1 MLKKRLRESEVKFRT
16 VADFAYNWEY
26 WIAPDGHMIYVS
38 PSSKRITGYD
48 ANEFIKDPKLLT
60 KIVHPEDK
68 SIVGSHFDLINS
80 EELHAVDFR
89 IVTRDGE
96 TRWISHSCKAV
107 FDDNGKWIGRRASNR
122 DITERKKMEQEL
134 SNSLEESY
142 RRGSEISALL
152 TASRAVLQNKEFQDS
167 ARAIFDGAK
176 ELIGATAGYVALL
189 SKDGKQNEVL
199 FLDSGGRPCT
209 VDPSLPMPI
218 RGLRAEAY
226 KSGEAAVEND
236 FHTK

>member
-1 MLKKRLRESEVKFRT
+1 MHYMKVRVKFRT
-16 VADFAYNWEY
+16 VADFAYDWEY
-26 WIAPDGHMIYVS
+26 WIAPDGNMIYVS
-38 PSSKRITGYD
+38 PSCKRMTGYD
-48 ANEFIKDPKLLT
+48 ANEFIKDSKLLT
-60 KIVHPEDK
+60 RIVYPEDK
-68 SIVGSHFDLINS
+68 SIIGSHFDLISS
-80 EELHAVDFR
+80 EEIHAVDFR

-122 DITERKKMEQEL
+122 DITERKKMEQDL
-134 SNSLEESY
+134 SSSLEESY

-199 FLDSGGRPCT
+199 FLDSGGFLARLILRFLCLFA
-209 VDPSLPMPI
+209 DSARSLQ
-218 RGLRAEAY
+218 LR
-226 KSGEAAVEND
+226 KSCS
-236 FHTK
+236 

>member
-1 MLKKRLRESEVKFRT
+1 M
-16 VADFAYNWEY
+16 
-26 WIAPDGHMIYVS
+26 
-38 PSSKRITGYD
+38 
-48 ANEFIKDPKLLT
+48 
-60 KIVHPEDK
+60 
-68 SIVGSHFDLINS
+68 
-80 EELHAVDFR
+80 
-89 IVTRDGE
+89 
-96 TRWISHSCKAV
+96 
-107 FDDNGKWIGRRASNR
+107 
-122 DITERKKMEQEL
+122 

-167 ARAIFDGAK
+167 ARAIFDSAK

-199 FLDSGGRPCT
+199 FLDAGGLPCT
-209 VDPSLPMPI
+209 VDPSFPMPI

-236 FHTK
+236 FQQSEWKKFMPAGSCATRERNVCAIDD

>member
-1 MLKKRLRESEVKFRT
+1 MFRLHVKESQATTRRVHQR
-16 VADFAYNWEY
+16 
-26 WIAPDGHMIYVS
+26 
-38 PSSKRITGYD
+38 
-48 ANEFIKDPKLLT
+48 PKLLT
-60 KIVHPEDK
+60 RIVHPKDK
-68 SIVGSHFDLINS
+68 SIVGSHFDLTNS
-80 EELHAVDFR
+80 DELHSVDFR
-89 IVTRDGE
+89 ILTRHGE
-96 TRWISHSCKAV
+96 TRWISHSCKTV
-107 FDDNGKWIGRRASNR
+107 LDDNGKWLGRRASNR

-176 ELIGATAGYVALL
+176 DLIGATAGYVALL

-199 FLDSGGRPCT
+199 FLDSGERPCT

-236 FHTK
+236 FAKANTANLCRRSCGTRERLVCTIDN